1 MGKRYTLANDAI
13 LNTQKGSTEFKIAD
27 STGLLYSNNA
37 PINYYETIAF
47 TSGGLSAS
55 TTPPYGVTRV
65 TNGFATASEA
75 SSSIR
80 TLTVAAPLPGV
91 SKTITVATTAAS
103 LCKLDVSLSGA
114 TIEASSGF
122 NFIAFSSLG
131 EAMQSVTLRGLST
144 NAWAVEAVNSTLLF
158 FGAATGIRG
167 TTISRTS

>member
-1 MGKRYTLANDAI
+1 MARYTLANDAP
-13 LNTQKGSTEFKIAD
+13 LYTQKGSTEFKIAD

-55 TTPPYGVTRV
+55 TTPPYGVTRI

-75 SSSIR
+75 SSSLP
-80 TLTVAAPLPGV
+80 TLTMGAPMPGV
-91 SKTITVATTAAS
+91 RKTITVASTAAGV
-103 LCKLDVSLSGA
+103 CKLDVALSGA

-122 NFIAFSSLG
+122 NFIAFSTLAT
-131 EAMQSVTLRGLST
+131 AMQSVTLMGVST
-144 NAWAVEAVNSTLLF
+144 DSWAVEAVNSTLLL

-167 TTISRTS
+167 TTIARTS